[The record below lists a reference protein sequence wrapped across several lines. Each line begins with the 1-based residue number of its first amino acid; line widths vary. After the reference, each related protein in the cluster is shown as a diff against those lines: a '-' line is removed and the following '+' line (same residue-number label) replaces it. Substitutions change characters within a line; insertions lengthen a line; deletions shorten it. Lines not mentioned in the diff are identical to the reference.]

1 VDMKVVLLVTWL
13 FGYGAQ
19 MPPPYQVEF
28 ASVDLC
34 NAAVE
39 TIKADVARLEQERV
53 DEVKAAQKK
62 NKSAELSIEEGY
74 QSARLMAINHL
85 AMAKAVLGD
94 LDRITRVIR
103 LLGFVNAAPG
113 FRDAPKVLNGASD
126 LLVAV
131 FGPER
136 GRHARSALY
145 QHELARN
152 APVPGELTV
161 AERAA

>member
-1 VDMKVVLLVTWL
+1 MKVVLLVTWL

-62 NKSAELSIEEGY
+62 SKSAEMAQVFAAISGRRY
-74 QSARLMAINHL
+74 VVSAVCL
-85 AMAKAVLGD
+85 V
-94 LDRITRVIR
+94 TS
-103 LLGFVNAAPG
+103 
-113 FRDAPKVLNGASD
+113 NG
-126 LLVAV
+126 
-131 FGPER
+131 P
-136 GRHARSALY
+136 
-145 QHELARN
+145 
-152 APVPGELTV
+152 
-161 AERAA
+161 